1 MKTMLFVNGG
11 QRGAIESNG
20 YCNSSLSP
28 YPMSCFKLPLAT
40 CKEIN
45 DDLRSIGKLGAIRGA
60 RFLIHM
66 YPKLIGQ
73 VNSDDCRRRH
83 AEAALGQGYS
93 QGPTAEG
100 GPIFYF

>member
-1 MKTMLFVNGG
+1 METMLFVNGG

-45 DDLRSIGKLGAIRGA
+45 DDLRSIGKLG
-60 RFLIHM
+60 
-66 YPKLIGQ
+66 
-73 VNSDDCRRRH
+73 
-83 AEAALGQGYS
+83 
-93 QGPTAEG
+93 
-100 GPIFYF
+100 